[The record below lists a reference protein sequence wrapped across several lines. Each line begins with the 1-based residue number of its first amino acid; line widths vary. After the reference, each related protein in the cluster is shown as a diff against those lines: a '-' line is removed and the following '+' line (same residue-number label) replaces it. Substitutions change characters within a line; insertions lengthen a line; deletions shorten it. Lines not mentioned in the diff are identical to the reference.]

1 VGHSLSEDL
10 LEVEPRVPATAHRPN
25 KDAPRVKQDC
35 FDACVPHVHV
45 LPLNVPQR
53 RVGSQSGRAGAR
65 WHDHLVLHDCAM
77 AILRDGDTVLMCH
90 RHPDREWVP
99 NVWDFPGGHVED
111 HETPQQALARELEE
125 ELGVTIDAP
134 SRPAD
139 EVLSFE
145 DESVRLSVWFID
157 YGGPIENRCPEEH
170 DDVRWVSL
178 DVATELGLAD
188 AEYIPLLHRAL
199 RA

>member
-1 VGHSLSEDL
+1 
-10 LEVEPRVPATAHRPN
+10 
-25 KDAPRVKQDC
+25 
-35 FDACVPHVHV
+35 
-45 LPLNVPQR
+45 
-53 RVGSQSGRAGAR
+53 
-65 WHDHLVLHDCAM
+65 M

-90 RHPDREWVP
+90 RQPDREWVP

-111 HETPQQALARELEE
+111 HETPQQALTRELEE

-139 EVLSFE
+139 EVLTFE
-145 DESVRLSVWFID
+145 DESVRLSIWFID
-157 YGGPIENRCPEEH
+157 YSGPIENRCPEEH

-178 DVATELGLAD
+178 DAATELDLAD
-188 AEYIPLLHRAL
+188 AAYIPLLQRAL

>member
-1 VGHSLSEDL
+1 
-10 LEVEPRVPATAHRPN
+10 
-25 KDAPRVKQDC
+25 
-35 FDACVPHVHV
+35 
-45 LPLNVPQR
+45 
-53 RVGSQSGRAGAR
+53 
-65 WHDHLVLHDCAM
+65 M

-90 RHPDREWVP
+90 RHPDCEWVP

-111 HETPQQALARELEE
+111 HETPPQALARELEE

-145 DESVRLSVWFID
+145 DESVRLSVWVID

-178 DVATELGLAD
+178 DAATELDLAD
-188 AEYIPLLHRAL
+188 AEYIPLLQRAL
-199 RA
+199 RP

>member
-1 VGHSLSEDL
+1 
-10 LEVEPRVPATAHRPN
+10 
-25 KDAPRVKQDC
+25 
-35 FDACVPHVHV
+35 
-45 LPLNVPQR
+45 
-53 RVGSQSGRAGAR
+53 
-65 WHDHLVLHDCAM
+65 VLHDCAM

-125 ELGVTIDAP
+125 EFGVTIDAP

-157 YGGPIENRCPEEH
+157 YGGPIENRCTEEH

-178 DVATELGLAD
+178 DVATELDVAD
-188 AEYIPLLHRAL
+188 AKYIPLLRRAL
-199 RA
+199 RT

>member
-1 VGHSLSEDL
+1 
-10 LEVEPRVPATAHRPN
+10 
-25 KDAPRVKQDC
+25 
-35 FDACVPHVHV
+35 
-45 LPLNVPQR
+45 
-53 RVGSQSGRAGAR
+53 
-65 WHDHLVLHDCAM
+65 VLHDCAM

-139 EVLSFE
+139 EVLSFD

-178 DVATELGLAD
+178 DAATELDLAD
-188 AEYIPLLHRAL
+188 AEYILLLQRAL
-199 RA
+199 GA

>member
-1 VGHSLSEDL
+1 MSKFSCPAPWLRNERNEYLRDQLGTHRLVAITIPDH
-10 LEVEPRVPATAHRPN
+10 RVRVTGRP
-25 KDAPRVKQDC
+25 
-35 FDACVPHVHV
+35 
-45 LPLNVPQR
+45 
-53 RVGSQSGRAGAR
+53 RAGAR

-145 DESVRLSVWFID
+145 DQSVRLSVWFID

-178 DVATELGLAD
+178 DAATELDLAD
-188 AEYIPLLHRAL
+188 AEYIPLLQRAL

>member
-1 VGHSLSEDL
+1 
-10 LEVEPRVPATAHRPN
+10 
-25 KDAPRVKQDC
+25 
-35 FDACVPHVHV
+35 
-45 LPLNVPQR
+45 
-53 RVGSQSGRAGAR
+53 
-65 WHDHLVLHDCAM
+65 VLHDVAV
-77 AILRDGDTVLMCH
+77 AILRDGDTVLICH

-111 HETPQQALARELEE
+111 HETPGQALARELEE
-125 ELGVTIDAP
+125 ELGVIIDAP

-145 DESVRLSVWFID
+145 GESVRLSVWFID
-157 YGGPIENRCPEEH
+157 YSGPIENRCPEEH
-170 DDVRWVSL
+170 DDVRWVSI
-178 DVATELGLAD
+178 DVVTELDLAD

>member
-1 VGHSLSEDL
+1 M
-10 LEVEPRVPATAHRPN
+10 
-25 KDAPRVKQDC
+25 
-35 FDACVPHVHV
+35 
-45 LPLNVPQR
+45 PQNA
-53 RVGSQSGRAGAR
+53 GSWSQGGRAGAR

-178 DVATELGLAD
+178 DAATELDLAD
-188 AEYIPLLHRAL
+188 AEYILLLQRAL
-199 RA
+199 GA